1 MPRST
6 RNIGLSELRVGLLV
20 LIAIAVLVVLILN
33 ASGSL
38 NPFASH
44 LHLKARFADANG
56 LREGSEVRLAGVRIG
71 KVERIRLLTPADL
84 AASGSNAP
92 NPNKVEVFLTID
104 NKIDGISATERIR
117 TDSTAQQA
125 SPSIL
130 GSEMIVNITP
140 GTSIGQPIKE
150 NAILPSTSG
159 STMSDLATNGTEL
172 AQKLSKLSDQ
182 LNAVVKDVR
191 EGKGTVGRLFNDE
204 SLYNNLNATIR
215 DAEEL
220 AQQIKSGKGSAGKF
234 IYDDA
239 LYNNA
244 NEIAANLKKLSA
256 DLTAGR
262 GTAGKLLQSDEMY
275 NKINRIAD
283 RVNHSMDQIDSIVA
297 GVNAGNGTLGK
308 LVKDETIYNDARSA
322 IARFNTTASR
332 IDSVVAGAQR
342 GEGTLGKLITDEQL
356 YNNVNNFS
364 SEGVK
369 MLYDFRQ
376 NPKKYLTIK
385 FQLF

>member
-1 MPRST
+1 MPKST
-6 RNIGLSELRVGLLV
+6 RTLGLSELRVGLLV
-20 LIAIAVLVVLILN
+20 LIAIGVFIVLILN
-33 ASGSL
+33 ASGNL

-44 LHLKARFADANG
+44 LHLRARFADASG
-56 LREGSEVRLAGVRIG
+56 LREGSEVRLAGVKIG
-71 KVERIRLLTPADL
+71 KVDRVRLLSP
-84 AASGSNAP
+84 S
-92 NPNKVEVFLTID
+92 EVGTGPSPQKIEAYMSID
-104 NKIDGISATERIR
+104 SKIDGVPASDRIR
-117 TDSTAQQA
+117 SDSSAQQQ

-130 GSEMIVNITP
+130 GSEMVVNITP
-140 GTSIGQPIKE
+140 GTSLGRPIKE
-150 NAILPSTSG
+150 NDLLPSTSG
-159 STMSDLATNGTEL
+159 SAMSDLATSGTEL

-182 LNAVVKDVR
+182 LNEVVKNVR

-220 AQQIKSGKGSAGKF
+220 AQQIKSGKGSAGRF
-234 IYDDA
+234 IYDEA

-244 NEIAANLKKLSA
+244 NDIAANLRKLSA
-256 DLTAGR
+256 DLAAGR
-262 GTAGKLLQSDEMY
+262 GTAGKLLESDEMY
-275 NKINRIAD
+275 NKISRIAD

-297 GVNAGNGTLGK
+297 GVNNGQGTLGK
-308 LVKDETIYNDARSA
+308 LVKDEAIYNDARTA

-332 IDSVVAGAQR
+332 IDNVVAGAQR
-342 GEGTLGKLITDEQL
+342 GEGTLGKLITDDQL
-356 YNNVNNFS
+356 YNNVNNLS

>member
-1 MPRST
+1 MPRTT

-20 LIAIAVLVVLILN
+20 LIAIGVFVLLILN
-33 ASGSL
+33 ASGNF
-38 NPFASH
+38 NPFVSH
-44 LHLKARFADANG
+44 LHLRARFTDANG

-71 KVERIRLLTPADL
+71 KVDRIELLKPADL
-84 AASGSNAP
+84 GNEP
-92 NPNKVEVFLTID
+92 NPQKVQVYMSVD
-104 NKIDGISATERIR
+104 NKIDGVPATDRIR

-140 GTSIGQPIKE
+140 GTSVGQPVKE
-150 NAILPSTSG
+150 NTLLPSTSG
-159 STMSDLATNGTEL
+159 STMSDLATSGTDL
-172 AQKLSKLSDQ
+172 AQRLSKLTDN
-182 LNAVVKDVR
+182 LNEVVKDVR
-191 EGKGTVGRLFNDE
+191 AGKGTVGRLFNDE
-204 SLYNNLNATIR
+204 ALYNNLNATIR

-220 AQQIKSGKGSAGKF
+220 AQQIKSGRGSAGKF
-234 IYDDA
+234 IYDEA
-239 LYNNA
+239 LYNNT
-244 NEIAANLKKLSA
+244 NEVALNLRKLSA
-256 DLTAGR
+256 DLAAGR
-262 GTAGKLLQSDEMY
+262 GSVGRLLKSDEMY
-275 NKINRIAD
+275 NKISRIAD

-297 GVNAGNGTLGK
+297 DVNAGRGTLGK
-308 LVKDETIYNDARSA
+308 LVKDEGLYNDTRTA
-322 IARFNTTASR
+322 IARFNTTAER

-356 YNNVNNFS
+356 YNNVNNLS

-369 MLYDFRQ
+369 LLYDIRQ

>member
-1 MPRST
+1 MPKST

-20 LIAIAVLVVLILN
+20 LIAIGVFIVLILN

-44 LHLKARFADANG
+44 LHLRARFGDASG
-56 LREGSEVRLAGVRIG
+56 LREGSEVRLAGVKIG
-71 KVERIRLLTPADL
+71 KVDRIRLLSPSEVGT
-84 AASGSNAP
+84 GP
-92 NPNKVEVFLTID
+92 NPLKIEAFLTID
-104 NKIDGISATERIR
+104 SKVDGVPATDRIR
-117 TDSTAQQA
+117 SDSTAQQQA
-125 SPSIL
+125 PSIL
-130 GSEMIVNITP
+130 GSEMVVNITP
-140 GTSIGQPIKE
+140 GTSLGQPIKE
-150 NAILPSTSG
+150 NDLLPSTSG
-159 STMSDLATNGTEL
+159 STISDLATYGTEL

-182 LNAVVKDVR
+182 LNEVVKNVR

-234 IYDDA
+234 IYDEA

-244 NEIAANLKKLSA
+244 NDIAANLKKLSA
-256 DLTAGR
+256 DLVAGR
-262 GTAGKLLQSDEMY
+262 GTAGKLLESDEMY

-283 RVNHSMDQIDSIVA
+283 RVNHSMDQIDSIV
-297 GVNAGNGTLGK
+297 GDVNAGRGTLGK
-308 LVKDETIYNDARSA
+308 LVKDEAIYNDARLA
-322 IARFNTTASR
+322 IAHFNTTATR

-342 GEGTLGKLITDEQL
+342 GEGTLGKLITDDQL
-356 YNNVNNFS
+356 YSNVNNLS

-369 MLYDFRQ
+369 LLYDFRQ

>member
-1 MPRST
+1 MPKST

-33 ASGSL
+33 ASGEI
-38 NPFASH
+38 NPFKSH
-44 LHLKARFADANG
+44 LHLRARFADANG

-71 KVERIRLLTPADL
+71 KVSRLRLMT
-84 AASGSNAP
+84 ASEVGTAP
-92 NPNKVEVFLTID
+92 NPQKIEVFLTID
-104 NKIDGISATERIR
+104 TKIDGVPATDRIR
-117 TDSTAQQA
+117 TDSTANQA

-130 GSEMIVNITP
+130 GSEMIINITP
-140 GTSIGQPIKE
+140 GTALGQPVSE
-150 NAILPSTSG
+150 NFLLPSTSG
-159 STMSDLATNGTEL
+159 STMSDLATSGTDL
-172 AQKLSKLSDQ
+172 AQRLSKLSDQ
-182 LNAVVKDVR
+182 LNEVVKNVR

-204 SLYNNLNATIR
+204 ALYNNLNATIR

-234 IYDDA
+234 IYDEA

-244 NEIAANLKKLSA
+244 NDIAANLRKLSA
-256 DLTAGR
+256 DLAAGR

-297 GVNAGNGTLGK
+297 GVNSGQGTLGK
-308 LVKDETIYNDARSA
+308 LVKDEGLYNDTRTA
-322 IARFNTTASR
+322 IARFNTTAAR
-332 IDSVVAGAQR
+332 IDNVVAGAQR
-342 GEGTLGKLITDEQL
+342 GEGTLGKLITDDQL
-356 YNNVNNFS
+356 YSNVNNLS

-369 MLYDFRQ
+369 LLYDFRQ